1 MYMRV
6 KIERELINIKNP
18 EKLLP
23 KKEIDVICVIDKKRE
38 FLIYPYILRNKT
50 GKITRACL

>member
-23 KKEIDVICVIDKKRE
+23 KKEIV
-38 FLIYPYILRNKT
+38 PM
-50 GKITRACL
+50 